1 MNRST
6 MVKATA
12 LMLTLVVAQFPVWG
26 MNTALGK
33 VVPRTGT
40 ALVNGGAVQLET
52 TVFSGDTVATR
63 LDGLAVV
70 LLPQG
75 DQVHLGPNS
84 AATLTGNGQ
93 ELLVALERGMTMAR
107 SGNGQVVS
115 VNAHG
120 IMVRPNGPASYEVA
134 IDGNALLVAARHGD
148 LAVVAANGSF
158 PVPSGKVMKFEL
170 TTETSATTPAGR
182 GASHMSPG
190 VAVIFAS
197 LIGGGAALTTY
208 LINQDDINNLQDDLA
223 AAQDD
228 LAAVQD
234 QFQEVCDALAA
245 VSPAVPLPS
254 GC

>member
-6 MVKATA
+6 MVKAAA
-12 LMLTLVVAQFPVWG
+12 LMLALVLGQFPVWG
-26 MNTALGK
+26 MNTPLGK

-93 ELLVALERGMTMAR
+93 ELLVALEQGMTMAR
-107 SGNGQVVS
+107 SGNGQAIS

-120 IMVRPNGPASYEVA
+120 IVVRPDGPASYEVA
-134 IDGNALLVAARHGD
+134 IDGKSLLVAARYGN

-158 PVPSGKVMKFEL
+158 AVPSGKVMKFEL
-170 TTETSATTPAGR
+170 TTETSPTTPSGR
-182 GASHMSPG
+182 GASNMSPG
-190 VAVIFAS
+190 VALIAAGA
-197 LIGGGAALTTY
+197 IGGGAAVTTF

-223 AAQDD
+223 AQQ
-228 LAAVQD
+228 AAFED
-234 QFQEVCDALAA
+234 ALQEVCDALAA

>member
-1 MNRST
+1 MNRSM
-6 MVKATA
+6 MVKAAT
-12 LMLTLVVAQFPVWG
+12 LMLALVLAQFPVWG
-26 MNTALGK
+26 MNTPLGK
-33 VVPRTGT
+33 IVPRTGT

-63 LDGLAVV
+63 LDGLAVI

-93 ELLVALERGMTMAR
+93 ELLVALERGMTLAR

-134 IDGNALLVAARHGD
+134 IDGNALLVAARQGD

-158 PVPSGKVMKFEL
+158 AVPSGKVMKFEL
-170 TTETSATTPAGR
+170 TTETSATTPSGR

-190 VAVIFAS
+190 VAAIAAAAA
-197 LIGGGAALTTY
+197 GGAAAVTTY
-208 LINQDDINNLQDDLA
+208 VINQNDINNLQDDLA
-223 AAQDD
+223 AA
-228 LAAVQD
+228 QD

-254 GC
+254 GCI